1 MLRQQT
7 KGFTLVEVLI
17 VVVIMAILA
26 AAIIPQFTD
35 SSSDAR
41 ESTALMNLRTLRGQ
55 IQLYRVQHN
64 GLLPSASLGELLIK
78 TDASGSSGGT
88 LGPYLQFI
96 PDNPFT
102 NANTVRTTATDPP
115 GAASGAADAGWLYNT
130 TSGMVYLDD
139 GSYLNK

>member
-1 MLRQQT
+1 MLRQRKT
-7 KGFTLVEVLI
+7 GFTLVEVLI

-35 SSSDAR
+35 STADAR

-64 GLLPSASLGELLIK
+64 GLLPSATLAELLIK
-78 TDASGSSGGT
+78 TDASGGSGGD

-102 NANTVRTTATDPP
+102 NGNTVRTTATDPP
-115 GAASGAADAGWLYNT
+115 GSASGASDAGWLFNT
-130 TSGMVYLDD
+130 TSGMIYLDD
-139 GSYLNK
+139 SGYLNK